1 MSYYDYDFY
10 EEPSEFDIQIE
21 EFKSSLASSVR
32 KEFLE
37 EMDALK
43 KENASLREFRDN
55 KDKYERELREAKAEY
70 QRKME
75 NAERQANSKKMK
87 ELLSAFA
94 VIGYRANST
103 YRKRQKCGRC
113 DDNRKIH
120 FVSPMGRNLTEDCI
134 CAKEICTY
142 APKEVNLLRFY
153 AGKEIS
159 DTYFERTKEDV
170 DYDRYDLCG
179 KIYDKNME
187 PFEDVNRVYTVFLH
201 EDDCQRY
208 CDWLNEQ
215 EALKDG
221 STTD

>member
-75 NAERQANSKKMK
+75 NCRAPGNS
-87 ELLSAFA
+87 
-94 VIGYRANST
+94 
-103 YRKRQKCGRC
+103 
-113 DDNRKIH
+113 
-120 FVSPMGRNLTEDCI
+120 
-134 CAKEICTY
+134 
-142 APKEVNLLRFY
+142 
-153 AGKEIS
+153 
-159 DTYFERTKEDV
+159 
-170 DYDRYDLCG
+170 
-179 KIYDKNME
+179 
-187 PFEDVNRVYTVFLH
+187 
-201 EDDCQRY
+201 
-208 CDWLNEQ
+208 
-215 EALKDG
+215 
-221 STTD
+221 